1 MAAVASRK
9 VSRARPVAR
18 QAAPAARENDRK
30 ALVSVDLTEINH
42 APLPAGAP
50 AGHQAVTG
58 PLKAK
63 IETLQAELAKVE
75 AMATG
80 HRADFERERDR
91 ADKLMVDVDKLMAE
105 LLKMTAE
112 TLRAELDAVT
122 AKEATARLEGEL
134 ARLKARP
141 WWRRL
146 AVSKTE
152 R

>member
-1 MAAVASRK
+1 MAVVASRLK
-9 VSRARPVAR
+9 KSPEARPGAL
-18 QAAPAARENDRK
+18 QAPPGVRENDGK
-30 ALVSVDLTEINH
+30 ALVSVDLAEINH
-42 APLPAGAP
+42 APLPARAP

-91 ADKLMVDVDKLMAE
+91 ADKLMVDADKLMAE

-112 TLRAELDAVT
+112 TLRAELDAMT

-134 ARLKARP
+134 AALKARP

-146 AVSKTE
+146 AV
-152 R
+152 

>member
-1 MAAVASRK
+1 MAVVASRLK
-9 VSRARPVAR
+9 VSRARPGAR
-18 QAAPAARENDRK
+18 QVPPGGRGNDGK
-30 ALVSVDLTEINH
+30 ALVSVDLAEINH
-42 APLPAGAP
+42 APLPARAP

-63 IETLQAELAKVE
+63 IEALQAELAKVE

-91 ADKLMVDVDKLMAE
+91 ADKLMVDADKLMAE

-112 TLRAELDAVT
+112 TLRAELDAMT

-134 ARLKARP
+134 AALKARP

-146 AVSKTE
+146 AV
-152 R
+152 